1 METDSPTNE
10 QEVDT
15 LETEGE
21 HPEEILTDK
30 VETSTSSSDVDVK
43 VIS

>member
-10 QEVDT
+10 QEVDI

-21 HPEEILTDK
+21 HPEEISTK

>member
-1 METDSPTNE
+1 METNSPTNG

-15 LETEGE
+15 VETEGE
-21 HPEEILTDK
+21 DPEEISTDK